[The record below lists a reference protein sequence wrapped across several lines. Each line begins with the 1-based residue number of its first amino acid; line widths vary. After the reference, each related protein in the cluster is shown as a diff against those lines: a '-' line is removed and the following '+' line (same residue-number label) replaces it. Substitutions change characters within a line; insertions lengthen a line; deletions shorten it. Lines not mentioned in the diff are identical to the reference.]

1 MIDLELLSEQG
12 FIIKIMD
19 FLMKTDHEQGFSYK
33 IVVFLKGPY
42 PEQ

>member
-1 MIDLELLSEQG
+1 MIDLELLPEQE
-12 FIIKIMD
+12 FLIQIID
-19 FLMKTDHEQGFSYK
+19 FLMKTGHEQGFSYK